1 MISTA
6 FIQSRHQHQH
16 IKLPSKLLTAP
27 KFLVPEVRFLGRLCD
42 PACNVIQIASLSN
55 LIFLYQLR
63 NLKTTWNKHD
73 TTIVIT
79 KDWRS
84 FKVTVKL
91 KAKTTEAKVP
101 WPVLD
106 EAPIRWI
113 KVRCL
118 CLWSLE
124 NSQKV
129 ISLAVQTAQ
138 IQTRNTPGS
147 ISIASLSLCRAAVRA
162 DLHRIFGCRTSVD
175 PNKRKGNEW
184 NERLGSLACG
194 WLGWRDQRCPS
205 PFTSFTVHSPL
216 TLALGA
222 RCCPKLRP
230 PLLQHAP
237 KSTNGWYLRRDW
249 LHGMCGN
256 HTYPWAWSWLVHQ
269 QESKHW
275 VITASKS
282 KLALNRLKTSR
293 ILGGKRV
300 NIPRPWK
307 YLFTNFAKP
316 VQPKLR
322 VTESA
327 SKIVHAVPGH
337 TL

>member
-1 MISTA
+1 MPCHPNCQLVKFA
-6 FIQSRHQHQH
+6 LFIPTS
-16 IKLPSKLLTAP
+16 
-27 KFLVPEVRFLGRLCD
+27 E
-42 PACNVIQIASLSN
+42 
-55 LIFLYQLR
+55 
-63 NLKTTWNKHD
+63 LKTNVKPTWYNHNA
-73 TTIVIT
+73 IVIT

-113 KVRCL
+113 IVRCL

-129 ISLAVQTAQ
+129 ISIAVQTAQ
-138 IQTRNTPGS
+138 IQTRNTLGS

-162 DLHRIFGCRTSVD
+162 DLHRIFGWRTSVD

-184 NERLGSLACG
+184 NERLGSLAWCG
-194 WLGWRDQRCPS
+194 WLGWRDLFQNLSLRCPS
-205 PFTSFTVHSPL
+205 PFT
-216 TLALGA
+216 
-222 RCCPKLRP
+222 CCPTLRP

-256 HTYPWAWSWLVHQ
+256 RTYPWAWSWLVHQ

-282 KLALNRLKTSR
+282 KLALYRLKTSR

-307 YLFTNFAKP
+307 YLFNNFAKP
-316 VQPKLR
+316 VKPKLR
-322 VTESA
+322 VPSQPQ
-327 SKIVHAVPGH
+327 K
-337 TL
+337 